1 VARQGVGRQV
11 QGETRC
17 AGRLMTAARS
27 KHSTGR
33 WVKSCWPGSL
43 QHTPAAQTRGRQ
55 QRAPGCLRKVERRK
69 GGINNEEQKVAHACC
84 THTQRKTVAQDCC
97 TAATAGPAALALL
110 NTPPQQQNHPPVG
123 EGLLWKA
130 T

>member
-1 VARQGVGRQV
+1 MRGQADDGSAEQTQHGREGEELLARQQR
-11 QGETRC
+11 
-17 AGRLMTAARS
+17 
-27 KHSTGR
+27 
-33 WVKSCWPGSL
+33 
-43 QHTPAAQTRGRQ
+43 TPAAQTLGRT
-55 QRAPGCLRKVERRK
+55 QRAPGCLQKVERRK

-97 TAATAGPAALALL
+97 TAATADPAALALL